1 MLEHELEEMIGEN
14 VTDTQYRVMCRV
26 YENYPGIKDKYQ
38 LVDLFKI
45 GGWNLI
51 YDMYPR
57 AERLRQLEEKRR
69 GIVDEMQRI
78 REAPIWGINHDW
90 FECQPVRRCRH
101 AMRGNKDGMDRSE

>member
-1 MLEHELEEMIGEN
+1 MLEHELEEMIGEK

-26 YENYPGIKDKYQ
+26 YENYPGIKNKYQ

-57 AERLRQLEEKRR
+57 AERLRQLEDQRR
-69 GIVDEMQRI
+69 KIADEMERI
-78 REAPIWGINHDW
+78 REIPAWSVITGCPA
-90 FECQPVRRCRH
+90 VRRYWHKR
-101 AMRGNKDGMDRSE
+101 RNRDDGMDRSE